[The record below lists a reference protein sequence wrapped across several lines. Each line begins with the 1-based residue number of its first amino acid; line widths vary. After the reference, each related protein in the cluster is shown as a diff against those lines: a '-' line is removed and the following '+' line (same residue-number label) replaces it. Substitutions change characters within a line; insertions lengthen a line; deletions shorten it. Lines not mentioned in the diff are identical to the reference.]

1 MGKIGRLVLR
11 IADSDYTWVGFNW
24 MRPSRETRLSW
35 TYLAGSSILLGL
47 PGLAVGAG
55 GLYLALGRIDPQ
67 VWLWMVG
74 LVFTV
79 ELILHAVLGF
89 FWNAR
94 ASELARAAKI

>member
-1 MGKIGRLVLR
+1 
-11 IADSDYTWVGFNW
+11 